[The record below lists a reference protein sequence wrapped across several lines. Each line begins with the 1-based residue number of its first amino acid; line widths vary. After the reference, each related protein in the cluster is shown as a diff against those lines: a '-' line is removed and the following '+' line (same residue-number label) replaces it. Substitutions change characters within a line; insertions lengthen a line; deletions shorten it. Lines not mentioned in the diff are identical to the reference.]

1 MAGPSATATATF
13 SVSTFNFRA
22 VSDRWQE
29 RQPLLK
35 KTLKRMDSDVVC
47 AQEVLTGEFGQ
58 ERRVLP
64 PEYHVFPCK
73 AALFNLA
80 QSGGLMRWYAHAVSG
95 LLGVPLL
102 RQVMVSLPAAVEAWR
117 ERLTLRHAGFRA
129 VRDLA
134 MAPFFGNSVACRIAE
149 AHEIKHSTLVLG
161 DWRAAQRIEF
171 CIGQCE
177 EDVEGAARQ
186 QDGTSGGAA
195 STVGGDAT
203 GGQRSVVSGPGGFKV
218 WVVNT
223 HLDHEHTDK
232 RQRQALAVCEWMDK
246 EKADCS
252 AIILCGD
259 LNSPPHEAVHSVLR
273 RLGYVSAYAAR
284 HGREPQGTWPTGIE
298 APLRDTGDFD
308 CLDYVYVWTAPNH
321 TVRVL
326 DAEVYGLEP
335 AEHDAT
341 LFPSDHAAV
350 KATIQVSRSGS
361 SALACRI

>member
-1 MAGPSATATATF
+1 MSA
-13 SVSTFNFRA
+13 
-22 VSDRWQE
+22 
-29 RQPLLK
+29 
-35 KTLKRMDSDVVC
+35 
-47 AQEVLTGEFGQ
+47 GEFGQ

-80 QSGGLMRWYAHAVSG
+80 QSGGLMRW
-95 LLGVPLL
+95 
-102 RQVMVSLPAAVEAWR
+102 
-117 ERLTLRHAGFRA
+117 
-129 VRDLA
+129 DLA

-203 GGQRSVVSGPGGFKV
+203 GGQRSVVSGPGGFK
-218 WVVNT
+218 
-223 HLDHEHTDK
+223 
-232 RQRQALAVCEWMDK
+232 ALAVCEWMDK

-284 HGREPQGTWPTGIE
+284 HGREPQAGGAASFSGTWPTGIE

-350 KATIQVSRSGS
+350 KATIQLGILGWASIHSG
-361 SALACRI
+361 ALFGGIGGAMR